1 MVVKDDAWP
10 VARLIPITS
19 ASGVE
24 ANERR
29 AASALLAVIGA
40 VDEFGRTLLKPLGAP
55 AGRIQSFIEVPF
67 KSNGRAIRPDGIITV
82 TRAGKTWGAIVETK
96 IGSSQLQPEQIDA
109 YLDLARELDFN
120 AVLSISNQYVT
131 SSTAY
136 PIDVDKRKTK
146 RVALYHWSWV
156 DVLTEAVVQREHRG
170 VDDPDQAYILQELIR
185 YLSDPRSGAV
195 ALESMGPTWIKV
207 KDGARENTL
216 RKTDPDVAALAARWD
231 DLIRY
236 LGLEL
241 TKDLGRSVTQVL
253 GREERTPSERLA
265 VLKDSLAD
273 NGRLYAELQVP
284 DVAGRLEVMA
294 DLRSRQV
301 IVSTRIDAPKDGRS
315 RGRVSWLLRQ
325 LQNAPDNL
333 TLEARVARSQTSLA
347 APLAQVRENPELLY
361 PEQGKEIRQF
371 VLSLTR
377 NMGLKKDASK
387 GSFIDSVVSTTKDHY
402 ADVLQ
407 NLRAWKATPP
417 KLKKPPEEESVEEA
431 TELPPPVRD
440 AIEDAQSEM
449 VARSADAPE

>member
-1 MVVKDDAWP
+1 
-10 VARLIPITS
+10 
-19 ASGVE
+19 
-24 ANERR
+24 
-29 AASALLAVIGA
+29 
-40 VDEFGRTLLKPLGAP
+40 
-55 AGRIQSFIEVPF
+55 
-67 KSNGRAIRPDGIITV
+67 
-82 TRAGKTWGAIVETK
+82 
-96 IGSSQLQPEQIDA
+96 
-109 YLDLARELDFN
+109 FN

-170 VDDPDQAYILQELIR
+170 VNDPDQAYILQELIR

-195 ALESMGPTWIKV
+195 ALESMGPSWTKI

-273 NGRLYAELQVP
+273 NGRLSAELQVP

-325 LQNAPDNL
+325 LQNTPDNL
-333 TLEARVARSQTSLA
+333 TVEARVARSQTSLA

-387 GSFIDSVVSTTKDHY
+387 GSFIDSVMTTTKDHY

-417 KLKKPPEEESVEEA
+417 KLKKPPEEEPVEEA
-431 TELPPPVRD
+431 TELQPPVKD
-440 AIEDAQSEM
+440 AIEEAQSEM
-449 VARSADAPE
+449 VAQAADASPE

>member
-170 VDDPDQAYILQELIR
+170 VNDPDQAYILQELIR

-449 VARSADAPE
+449 VAQSADAPE

>member
-170 VDDPDQAYILQELIR
+170 VNDPDQAYILQELIR

-195 ALESMGPTWIKV
+195 ALESMGPSWIKV